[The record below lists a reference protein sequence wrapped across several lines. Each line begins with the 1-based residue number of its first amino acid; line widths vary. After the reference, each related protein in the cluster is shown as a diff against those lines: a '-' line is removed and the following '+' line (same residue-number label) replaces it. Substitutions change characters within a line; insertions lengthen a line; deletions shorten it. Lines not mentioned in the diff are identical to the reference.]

1 MQLRRFIIVA
11 LFLLLPVASA
21 AQAEGN
27 PAMAGVNEGKVV
39 WNITMTD
46 PEPLAGQ
53 MQVIR
58 QTYKDLKEAGIDEPK
73 MVLGFHS
80 QNVRYL
86 ADDLSEL
93 PLEKV
98 DAVRRFN
105 DRLDKLMA
113 LDGVRVEACAIAN
126 QFFGMEDDAIR
137 SGIHVVDNGYVS
149 FVGYQQQGYG
159 MIGIH

>member
-1 MQLRRFIIVA
+1 MRLRRFITA
-11 LFLLLPVASA
+11 TLFLLLPLMGTAH
-21 AQAEGN
+21 AQGN
-27 PAMAGVNEGKVV
+27 PAMAGVSEGKVV

-86 ADDLSEL
+86 AEDLSDL
-93 PLEKV
+93 PLKKV

-105 DRLDKLMA
+105 KQLDKLMK

-126 QFFGMEDDAIR
+126 QFFGMADDAIR

-149 FVGYQQQGYG
+149 FIGYQQQGYG